1 MNDIGVASAAVESCG
16 DPRKPARLVFPPP
29 KARGLISAT
38 YCNLSI
44 SNCFLVN
51 EYWEDEVCYK
61 IPRTVRITLDKVWV
75 APVPEVSE
83 P

>member
-1 MNDIGVASAAVESCG
+1 MNDVGVASAAVESCG
-16 DPRKPARLVFPPP
+16 DPRVSARLVFPSP

-38 YCNLSI
+38 YSNLSV
-44 SNCFLVN
+44 SNCFIVN

-61 IPRTVRITLDKVWV
+61 ILRTVRITLDKVWV
-75 APVPEVSE
+75 APAPEVPE